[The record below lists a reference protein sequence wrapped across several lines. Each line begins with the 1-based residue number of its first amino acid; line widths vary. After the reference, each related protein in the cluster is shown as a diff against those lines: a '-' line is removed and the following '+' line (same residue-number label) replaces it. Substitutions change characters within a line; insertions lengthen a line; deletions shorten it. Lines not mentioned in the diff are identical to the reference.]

1 MYWTLLD
8 PNLSSLSIN
17 THLINSIITLIDLL
31 ICKIPIRI
39 LHFYHLCLCAVVY
52 TIFSL
57 ILHGAGYESRIY
69 PVLDWANRVEFSIG
83 IVLIMILVA
92 APIAHMLVF
101 GIYKL
106 RVFIA
111 SKCITQPQNQS
122 QIPETVNQMHQET
135 KGIPNQSYVDL
146 EQN

>member
-1 MYWTLLD
+1 M
-8 PNLSSLSIN
+8 
-17 THLINSIITLIDLL
+17 NSVTTLIDLL
-31 ICKIPIRI
+31 ICKIPIRV
-39 LHFYHLCLCAVVY
+39 LHFYHLCLFALVY

-69 PVLDWANRVEFSIG
+69 PVLDWVNSAGSSIG
-83 IVLIMILVA
+83 IALIMILVA

-122 QIPETVNQMHQET
+122 QLSATVNQKNEET

-146 EQN
+146 EN